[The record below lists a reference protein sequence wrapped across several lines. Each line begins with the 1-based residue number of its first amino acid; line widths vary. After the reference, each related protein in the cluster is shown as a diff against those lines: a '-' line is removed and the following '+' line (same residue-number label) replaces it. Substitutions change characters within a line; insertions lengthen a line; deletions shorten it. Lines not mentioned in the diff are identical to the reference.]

1 MEVYLDNS
9 ATTKP
14 TLEVIAAIN
23 RAYSEYY
30 GNPSSLHR
38 KGLEAE
44 RVLSQAR
51 RELASAIGAVPEE
64 IYFTSGGTESN
75 NLAIMGLIKKARHL
89 KKYVATTKIEH
100 PSVLNVFKQLEAEGF
115 EVVYLNVDSSGI
127 LDLNEVKAVLQKE
140 PALLSVMLV
149 NNETGVLQPIPEIG
163 KLLRSSGKKTIF
175 HVDAVQAF
183 GKVPFSV
190 NSLNVDLL
198 TVSGHKFHG
207 PKGVGAL
214 FVKKGI
220 KLEPLFY
227 GGNQET
233 GLRSG
238 TENLP
243 AIAGMGVAVEQTV
256 KSLAEDI
263 AKMRLL
269 KERLQNEIERKI
281 PEIRINS
288 PSGANSAPH
297 ILNVSFLGV
306 KSEILLHALEQDG
319 IYVSS
324 GSACSSRKKNYSHV
338 LQAMGRS
345 EAELDSA
352 IRFSFNRFN
361 EPAEIDYVI
370 ERLQAQVAALRKTI
384 MGDRKW
390 KK

>member
-14 TLEVIAAIN
+14 TPEVVAAIN

-51 RELASAIGAVPEE
+51 RGMASAIGAAPEE
-64 IYFTSGGTESN
+64 ILFTSGGTESN
-75 NLAIMGLIKKARHL
+75 NLAIIGFLKKARHL
-89 KKYVATTKIEH
+89 NKYIATTKIEH
-100 PSVLNVFKQLEAEGF
+100 PSVLNVFKKLGADGF
-115 EVVYLNVDSSGI
+115 EIAFLNVDPSGI
-127 LDLNEVKAVLQKE
+127 VNLNEVKAVLEKD

-149 NNETGVLQPIPEIG
+149 NNETGALQPITEIAQ
-163 KLLRSSGKKTIF
+163 LLRSSGKKTIF

-183 GKVPFSV
+183 GKVPFQA
-190 NSLNVDLL
+190 NSLNIDLL
-198 TVSGHKFHG
+198 SVSGHKFHG

-214 FVKKGI
+214 FVKKGV

-227 GGNQET
+227 GGNQEA

-238 TENLP
+238 TENMP
-243 AIAGMGVAVEQTV
+243 AIAGMSTAAEQTV
-256 KSLAEDI
+256 KSLTEDI

-269 KERLQNEIERKI
+269 KNRLQNEIERNI
-281 PEIRINS
+281 PDIRINS
-288 PSGANSAPH
+288 PSEANCAPH

-324 GSACSSRKKNYSHV
+324 GSACSSRKKSFSHV

-361 EPAEIDYVI
+361 ELAEIDYVAD
-370 ERLQAQVAALRKTI
+370 RLQTQVAALRKTI

-390 KK
+390 KR

>member
-14 TLEVIAAIN
+14 TPEVVAAIN
-23 RAYSEYY
+23 RAYSESY

-44 RVLSQAR
+44 RILSQAR
-51 RELASAIGAVPEE
+51 RGIASAIGAAPEE
-64 IYFTSGGTESN
+64 ILFTSGGTESN
-75 NLAIMGLIKKARHL
+75 NLAITGFLKRARHL
-89 KKYVATTKIEH
+89 NKYITTTKIEH
-100 PSVLNVFKQLEAEGF
+100 PSVLNVFKKLEADGF
-115 EVVYLNVDSSGI
+115 EIVYLNPDPSGI
-127 LDLNEVKAVLQKE
+127 VNLNEVKAVLEKE

-149 NNETGVLQPIPEIG
+149 NNETGALQPIMEIAQ
-163 KLLRSSGKKTIF
+163 LLRASGKKTIF

-183 GKVPFSV
+183 GKVPFLV
-190 NSLNVDLL
+190 NSLNIDLL
-198 TVSGHKFHG
+198 SVSGHKFHG

-214 FVKKGI
+214 FVKKGV
-220 KLEPLFY
+220 KLEPLFF
-227 GGNQET
+227 GGNQES

-243 AIAGMGVAVEQTV
+243 AIAGMSTAAEQTV
-256 KSLAEDI
+256 KSLTEAI

-269 KERLQNEIERKI
+269 KNRLQNEIERNI
-281 PEIRINS
+281 PDIRINS
-288 PSGANSAPH
+288 PAEVNCAPH

-324 GSACSSRKKNYSHV
+324 GSACSSRKKSFSHV

-361 EPAEIDYVI
+361 ELAEIDYVAD
-370 ERLQAQVAALRKTI
+370 RLQTHVAALRKTI
-384 MGDRKW
+384 RGDGKW
-390 KK
+390 KR

>member
-14 TLEVIAAIN
+14 TPEVVAAIN
-23 RAYSEYY
+23 RASSKNY

-51 RELASAIGAVPEE
+51 RGIASAIGAAPEE
-64 IYFTSGGTESN
+64 ILFTSGGTESN
-75 NLAIMGLIKKARHL
+75 NLAIIGFLKRARHL
-89 KKYVATTKIEH
+89 NKLIATTKIEH
-100 PSVLNVFKQLEAEGF
+100 LSVLNVFKKLEADGF
-115 EVVYLNVDSSGI
+115 EVAFLNVDSSGI
-127 LDLNEVKAVLQKE
+127 VNLDEVKAVLEKD
-140 PALLSVMLV
+140 PALLSVMMV
-149 NNETGVLQPIPEIG
+149 NNETGTLQPIAEIAQ
-163 KLLRSSGKKTIF
+163 LLRSSGKKTVF

-183 GKVPFSV
+183 GKVPFHV
-190 NSLNVDLL
+190 NSLNIDLL
-198 TVSGHKFHG
+198 SISGHKFHG

-214 FVKKGI
+214 FIKKGVQ
-220 KLEPLFY
+220 LEPLFF
-227 GGNQET
+227 GGNQEA

-243 AIAGMGVAVEQTV
+243 AILGMNTAAEQTV
-256 KSLAEDI
+256 KSLTEDI
-263 AKMRLL
+263 AKMRSL
-269 KERLQNEIERKI
+269 KNRLQKEIERNI
-281 PEIRINS
+281 PDIRINS
-288 PSGANSAPH
+288 PTEANCAPH

-324 GSACSSRKKNYSHV
+324 GSACSSRKKSFSHV

-361 EPAEIDYVI
+361 ESAEIDYVVD
-370 ERLQAQVAALRKTI
+370 RLQTHVAALRKTI

-390 KK
+390 KR

>member
-14 TLEVIAAIN
+14 TPEVIAAIN
-23 RAYSEYY
+23 RVYSECY

-51 RELASAIGAVPEE
+51 REIASAIGAAPEE
-64 IYFTSGGTESN
+64 ILFTSGGTESN
-75 NLAIMGLIKKARHL
+75 NLAIIGFLKKARHL
-89 KKYVATTKIEH
+89 NKFVATTKIEH

-115 EVVYLNVDSSGI
+115 EIAYLNVDSSGI
-127 LDLNEVKAVLQKE
+127 LDLNEVRAVLKKE
-140 PALLSVMLV
+140 PALLSVMMV
-149 NNETGVLQPIPEIG
+149 NNETGALQPISEIS
-163 KLLRSSGKKTIF
+163 KLLSLTGKKTFF

-183 GKVPFSV
+183 GKAPFQV
-190 NSLNVDLL
+190 NSLNIDLL
-198 TVSGHKFHG
+198 SISGHKFHG

-220 KLEPLFY
+220 RLEPLFY
-227 GGNQET
+227 GGNQEA

-243 AIAGMGVAVEQTV
+243 AIAGISTAAEQTI
-256 KSLAEDI
+256 KSLADDI
-263 AKMRLL
+263 GKMRLL
-269 KERLQNEIERKI
+269 KARLQNEIERNI
-281 PEIRINS
+281 PDIRINS
-288 PSGANSAPH
+288 PSEANCAPH

-306 KSEILLHALEQDG
+306 KSEILLHALEQEG

-324 GSACSSRKKNYSHV
+324 GSACSSRKKSFSHV
-338 LQAMGRS
+338 LQAMVRS
-345 EAELDSA
+345 ETELDSA

-361 EPAEIDYVI
+361 ESAEIDYVAD
-370 ERLQAQVAALRKTI
+370 RLQAQVASLRKTI

>member
-14 TLEVIAAIN
+14 IPEVIAAIN
-23 RAYSEYY
+23 RAYSDCY

-44 RVLSQAR
+44 RDLSQAR
-51 RELASAIGAVPEE
+51 RKMAFALGAAPEE
-64 IYFTSGGTESN
+64 ICFTSGGTESN
-75 NLAIMGLIKKARHL
+75 NLAIMGFLKRARHFN
-89 KKYVATTKIEH
+89 KFIATTKIEH

-115 EVVYLNVDSSGI
+115 EVAYLNVDSSGI
-127 LDLNEVKAVLQKE
+127 LKLNEVRAVLEKE
-140 PALLSVMLV
+140 PALLSIMLV
-149 NNETGVLQPIPEIG
+149 NNETGALQPIPEIV

-183 GKVPFSV
+183 GKVPFRV
-190 NSLNVDLL
+190 NSLNIDLL
-198 TVSGHKFHG
+198 SVSGHKFHG

-214 FVKKGI
+214 FIKKGV

-227 GGNQET
+227 GGNQEN

-243 AIAGMGVAVEQTV
+243 AIAGMSAAAEQAVR
-256 KSLAEDI
+256 SLAEDI

-269 KERLQNEIERKI
+269 KEHLQNEIERNI
-281 PEIRINS
+281 PDIRINS
-288 PSGANSAPH
+288 PSGANCAPH
-297 ILNVSFLGV
+297 ILDVSFLGV

-324 GSACSSRKKNYSHV
+324 GSACSSRKKSFSHV

-352 IRFSFNRFN
+352 IRFSFSRFN
-361 EPAEIDYVI
+361 ELAEIDYVAD
-370 ERLQAQVAALRKTI
+370 RLQAQVAALRKTI
-384 MGDRKW
+384 TGDRKW

>member
-14 TLEVIAAIN
+14 TPEVVAAIN

-51 RELASAIGAVPEE
+51 REIASAIGAAPEE
-64 IYFTSGGTESN
+64 ILFTSGGTESN
-75 NLAIMGLIKKARHL
+75 NLAIAGFLRRAGHRNKFI
-89 KKYVATTKIEH
+89 ATTKIEH
-100 PSVLNVFKQLEAEGF
+100 PSVLNVFKKLEADGF
-115 EVVYLNVDSSGI
+115 EVAFLNPDPSGI
-127 LDLNEVKAVLQKE
+127 VNLNEVKAVLEKE

-149 NNETGVLQPIPEIG
+149 NNETGAIQPITEIAQ
-163 KLLRSSGKKTIF
+163 LLRSSGKKTVF

-183 GKVPFSV
+183 GKVPFRV

-198 TVSGHKFHG
+198 SVSGHKFHG

-214 FVKKGI
+214 FVKKGVR
-220 KLEPLFY
+220 LEPLFF
-227 GGNQET
+227 GGNQEA

-243 AIAGMGVAVEQTV
+243 AIAGMSAAVEQTV
-256 KSLAEDI
+256 KSLTGDI

-269 KERLQNEIERKI
+269 KNRLQNEIERNI
-281 PEIRINS
+281 PDIRINS
-288 PSGANSAPH
+288 PSEANCAPH

-324 GSACSSRKKNYSHV
+324 GSACSSRKRSFSHV

-345 EAELDSA
+345 GAELDSA
-352 IRFSFNRFN
+352 VRFSFNRFN
-361 EPAEIDYVI
+361 ELAEIDYVVD
-370 ERLQAQVAALRKTI
+370 RLQTHVAAIRKTI
-384 MGDRKW
+384 MGDGKW
-390 KK
+390 KR

>member
-14 TLEVIAAIN
+14 TPEVVAAIN
-23 RAYSEYY
+23 RAYSESY

-44 RVLSQAR
+44 RILSQAR
-51 RELASAIGAVPEE
+51 RGIASAIGAAPEE
-64 IYFTSGGTESN
+64 ILFTSGGTESN
-75 NLAIMGLIKKARHL
+75 NLAITGFLKRARHL
-89 KKYVATTKIEH
+89 NKYITTTKIEH
-100 PSVLNVFKQLEAEGF
+100 PSVLNVFKKLEADGF
-115 EVVYLNVDSSGI
+115 EIVYLNPDPSGI
-127 LDLNEVKAVLQKE
+127 VNLNEVKAVLEKE

-149 NNETGVLQPIPEIG
+149 NNETGALQPIMEIAQ
-163 KLLRSSGKKTIF
+163 LLRASGKKTIF

-183 GKVPFSV
+183 GKVPFLV
-190 NSLNVDLL
+190 NSLNIDLL
-198 TVSGHKFHG
+198 SVSGHKFHG

-214 FVKKGI
+214 FVKKGV
-220 KLEPLFY
+220 KLEPLFF
-227 GGNQET
+227 GGNQES

-243 AIAGMGVAVEQTV
+243 AIAGMSAAAEQTV
-256 KSLAEDI
+256 KSLTEAI

-269 KERLQNEIERKI
+269 KNRLQNEIERNI
-281 PEIRINS
+281 PDIRINS
-288 PSGANSAPH
+288 PAEVNCAPH

-324 GSACSSRKKNYSHV
+324 GSACSSRKKSFSHV

-361 EPAEIDYVI
+361 ELAEIDYVAD
-370 ERLQAQVAALRKTI
+370 RLQTHVAALRKTI
-384 MGDRKW
+384 RGDGKW
-390 KK
+390 KR

>member
-14 TLEVIAAIN
+14 TPEVVAAIN
-23 RAYSEYY
+23 RAYFGYY

-51 RELASAIGAVPEE
+51 RGIASAIGAAPEE
-64 IYFTSGGTESN
+64 ILFTSGGTESN
-75 NLAIMGLIKKARHL
+75 NLAITGFLKRARHL
-89 KKYVATTKIEH
+89 NKFIATTKIEH
-100 PSVLNVFKQLEAEGF
+100 PSVLNVFKKLEADGF
-115 EVVYLNVDSSGI
+115 EIAFLNPDASGI
-127 LDLNEVKAVLQKE
+127 VNLNKVNAVLEKE

-149 NNETGVLQPIPEIG
+149 NNETGALQPITEIAQ
-163 KLLRSSGKKTIF
+163 LLRASGEKTIF

-183 GKVPFSV
+183 GKVPFQV
-190 NSLNVDLL
+190 DSLNVDLL
-198 TVSGHKFHG
+198 SVSGHKFHG

-214 FVKKGI
+214 FVKKGV
-220 KLEPLFY
+220 KLEPLFF
-227 GGNQET
+227 GGNQEA

-243 AIAGMGVAVEQTV
+243 AIAGMSTAAEQTV
-256 KSLAEDI
+256 KSLTADI

-269 KERLQNEIERKI
+269 KNHLQNEIERNI
-281 PEIRINS
+281 PDIRINS
-288 PSGANSAPH
+288 PSEAICAPH

-324 GSACSSRKKNYSHV
+324 GSACSSRKKSFSHV

-361 EPAEIDYVI
+361 ELAEIDYVAD
-370 ERLQAQVAALRKTI
+370 RLQTHVAALRKTI
-384 MGDRKW
+384 RGDGKW
-390 KK
+390 KR

>member
-14 TLEVIAAIN
+14 TPEVIAAIN
-23 RAYSEYY
+23 RAYSDYY

-38 KGLEAE
+38 KGLDAE
-44 RVLSQAR
+44 RILSQAR
-51 RELASAIGAVPEE
+51 REMASAIGAAPEE

-75 NLAIMGLIKKARHL
+75 NLAIMGLIKRARHL

-115 EVVYLNVDSSGI
+115 EVAYLNVGASGI
-127 LDLNEVKAVLQKE
+127 LDLNEVNAVLQKE
-140 PALLSVMLV
+140 PALLSIMLV
-149 NNETGVLQPIPEIG
+149 NNETGALQPIPEIG
-163 KLLRSSGKKTIF
+163 KLIRSSGKKTIF

-198 TVSGHKFHG
+198 TISGHKFHG

-243 AIAGMGVAVEQTV
+243 AIAGMGAAVEQTV
-256 KSLAEDI
+256 RSLAEDI
-263 AKMRLL
+263 TKMRLL

-281 PEIRINS
+281 PDIRINS
-288 PSGANSAPH
+288 PSGANNAPH
-297 ILNVSFLGV
+297 ILNVSFIGV

-324 GSACSSRKKNYSHV
+324 GSACSSRKKTYSHV

-352 IRFSFNRFN
+352 IRFSLNRFN
-361 EPAEIDYVI
+361 ESAEIDYVI

-384 MGDRKW
+384 IGDRKW

>member
-14 TLEVIAAIN
+14 TPEVIAAIN
-23 RAYSEYY
+23 RVYSDYY

-44 RVLSQAR
+44 RVLSQVR
-51 RELASAIGAVPEE
+51 REMASAIGAAPEE

-75 NLAIMGLIKKARHL
+75 NLAIMGLIKRARHL

-115 EVVYLNVDSSGI
+115 EVAYLNVDASGI
-127 LDLNEVKAVLQKE
+127 LDLNEVKAVLEKE

-149 NNETGVLQPIPEIG
+149 NNETGALQPIPEIG

-243 AIAGMGVAVEQTV
+243 AIAGMGAAAEQTV
-256 KSLAEDI
+256 RSLAEDI

-269 KERLQNEIERKI
+269 KEHLQNEIERKI
-281 PEIRINS
+281 PDIRINS

-297 ILNVSFLGV
+297 ILNVSFLRV

-324 GSACSSRKKNYSHV
+324 GSACSSRKKTYSHV

-352 IRFSFNRFN
+352 IRFSLNRFN
-361 EPAEIDYVI
+361 ESAEIDYVV

>member
-14 TLEVIAAIN
+14 TPEVVAAIN
-23 RAYSEYY
+23 RVYTECY

-51 RELASAIGAVPEE
+51 REIASAIGAAPEE
-64 IYFTSGGTESN
+64 ILFTSGGTESN
-75 NLAIMGLIKKARHL
+75 NLATLGFLKRARHL
-89 KKYVATTKIEH
+89 NKFVVTTKIEH

-115 EVVYLNVDSSGI
+115 EVAYLNVDSSGI
-127 LDLNEVKAVLQKE
+127 LDLNEVRAVLKKE
-140 PALLSVMLV
+140 PALLSVMMV
-149 NNETGVLQPIPEIG
+149 NNETGALQPISEIS
-163 KLLRSSGKKTIF
+163 KLLSLTGKKTVF

-183 GKVPFSV
+183 GKVPFQV
-190 NSLNVDLL
+190 NSLNIDLL
-198 TVSGHKFHG
+198 SVSGHKFHG
-207 PKGVGAL
+207 PKGIGAL
-214 FVKKGI
+214 FVKKGV

-227 GGNQET
+227 GGNQEG

-243 AIAGMGVAVEQTV
+243 AIAGISTAAEQTF
-256 KSLAEDI
+256 KSFADGA
-263 AKMRLL
+263 AKMKLL
-269 KERLQNEIERKI
+269 KDRLQNEIERNI
-281 PEIRINS
+281 PDIRINS
-288 PSGANSAPH
+288 PIEGNCAPH

-306 KSEILLHALEQDG
+306 KSEILLHSLEQDG

-324 GSACSSRKKNYSHV
+324 GSACSSRKKTFSHV
-338 LQAMGRS
+338 LEAMGRS
-345 EAELDSA
+345 ADEMDSA

-361 EPAEIDYVI
+361 ESAEIDYVA
-370 ERLQAQVAALRKTI
+370 ERLQAQVGALRQTI
-384 MGDRKW
+384 RGDRKW